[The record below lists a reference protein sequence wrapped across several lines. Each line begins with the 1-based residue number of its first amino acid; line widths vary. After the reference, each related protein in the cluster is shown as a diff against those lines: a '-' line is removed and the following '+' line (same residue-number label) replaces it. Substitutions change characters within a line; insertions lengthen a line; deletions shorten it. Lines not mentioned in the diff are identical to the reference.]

1 MTEDVLTG
9 ASPSSDGAVIDGVL
23 SRLSAFADDEA
34 SEDELNEIATEDEED
49 PALDSEEEEEE
60 EDASLALLAEE
71 SEGIDDPVRMYL
83 REIGKVYLLTADDE
97 KHLARQMEEGLH
109 IEAIEQ
115 EYVTNYGHPPS
126 AARVAVR
133 LLEQWGALLRS

>member
-83 REIGKVYLLTADDE
+83 REFGMVYLLTADDE
-97 KHLARQMEEGLH
+97 
-109 IEAIEQ
+109 
-115 EYVTNYGHPPS
+115 
-126 AARVAVR
+126 
-133 LLEQWGALLRS
+133 

>member
-71 SEGIDDPVRMYL
+71 SEGID
-83 REIGKVYLLTADDE
+83 
-97 KHLARQMEEGLH
+97 
-109 IEAIEQ
+109 
-115 EYVTNYGHPPS
+115 S
-126 AARVAVR
+126 AAPPTRCACTCAR
-133 LLEQWGALLRS
+133 WARCTC